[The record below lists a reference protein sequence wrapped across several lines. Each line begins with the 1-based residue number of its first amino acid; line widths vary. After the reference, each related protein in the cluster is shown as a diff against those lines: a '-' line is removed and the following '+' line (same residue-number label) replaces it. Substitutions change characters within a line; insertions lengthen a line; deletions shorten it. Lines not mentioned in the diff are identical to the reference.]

1 MARLKSKMQKYTP
14 MIYEQVWNICMSIRK
29 SNPKKHKALFKDLMK
44 LEEDKYYPKKKGKND
59 IIVKSKR

>member
-1 MARLKSKMQKYTP
+1 MSRTKSKCEHYTP

-44 LEEDKYYPKKKGKND
+44 LEEDKYYPKKKGK
-59 IIVKSKR
+59 KT